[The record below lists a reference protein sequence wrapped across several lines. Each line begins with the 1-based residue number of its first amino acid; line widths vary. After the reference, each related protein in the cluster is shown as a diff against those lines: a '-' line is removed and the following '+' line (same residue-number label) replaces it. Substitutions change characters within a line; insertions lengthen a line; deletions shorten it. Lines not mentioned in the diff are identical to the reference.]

1 MNVTNKDKQ
10 NIVIPSV
17 IVAMSF
23 AVVFSLAACQQE
35 GPAEKIGQ
43 KLDRTIENAEKKIEH
58 ITEQTGKE
66 ISEARKSLADKAEA
80 SGQYISDSVITSN
93 VKTAIIS
100 DPLLKA
106 SDIKVTTVNG
116 TVQLSGMVE
125 SQQVINRAA
134 EVTSKQKDVKLLQ
147 NNLTVKAVLP
157 E

>member
-1 MNVTNKDKQ
+1 MNVTKNDKQ
-10 NIVIPSV
+10 NILIHRV
-17 IVAMSF
+17 IVAT
-23 AVVFSLAACQQE
+23 SLGVILGLVACQQE
-35 GPAEKIGQ
+35 GPAEKVGQ

-66 ISEARKSLADKAEA
+66 ISEARKSIADKAEA

-93 VKTAIIS
+93 VKTALVS

-125 SQQVINRAA
+125 SQQVIDRAA
-134 EVTSKQKDVKLLQ
+134 EVASKQKDVKLLQ

-157 E
+157 Q

>member
-35 GPAEKIGQ
+35 GPAEKVGQ

>member
-1 MNVTNKDKQ
+1 MNVTKNDKQ
-10 NIVIPSV
+10 NILIHRV
-17 IVAMSF
+17 IVAT
-23 AVVFSLAACQQE
+23 SLGVILGLVACQQE
-35 GPAEKIGQ
+35 GPAEKVGQ

-66 ISEARKSLADKAEA
+66 ISEARKSIADKAEA

-93 VKTAIIS
+93 VKTALVS
-100 DPLLKA
+100 DPVLKA

-125 SQQVINRAA
+125 SQQVIDRAA
-134 EVTSKQKDVKLLQ
+134 EVASKQKDVKLLQ

-157 E
+157 Q

>member
-35 GPAEKIGQ
+35 GPAEKVGQ

-125 SQQVINRAA
+125 SQQVIDRAA